1 MRHVK
6 ITSNNKD
13 YIVRRY
19 TDYVLSR
26 MDDIEILENFKDYFF
41 REKIGYPIDTL
52 ETAINKSCPEI
63 IEAHI
68 SEEVVGKA
76 AEGC

>member
-52 ETAINKSCPEI
+52 ETEINKYCPEI
-63 IEAHI
+63 LEDHI

-76 AEGC
+76 AEYS